1 MMTTTKTAMKK
12 RRLRK
17 MRRSCGRPVAQQF
30 GQSTM
35 TMRMKMEKAVMTGR
49 TKTTKGTA
57 MKRLKGGWKKVEEMD
72 LKCRISL
79 KTAVVLILLMGYLWL
94 EYIYKLDRVTYNKY
108 HIFTSWI
115 PITVYSCLRNATQYF
130 CSYTLT
136 LFAWLGTITLK
147 TYISQIHIWLRYVE
161 ANLCII
167 LILH

>member
-1 MMTTTKTAMKK
+1 MKK

-79 KTAVVLILLMGYLWL
+79 KTAVVLILLVMAWNDYPQDIHITDPYMVEMVNLNYCRLIPKLPAVEIFAHYNIHHENWASNVCTR
-94 EYIYKLDRVTYNKY
+94 YKLLALNVG
-108 HIFTSWI
+108 
-115 PITVYSCLRNATQYF
+115 L
-130 CSYTLT
+130 
-136 LFAWLGTITLK
+136 
-147 TYISQIHIWLRYVE
+147 
-161 ANLCII
+161 
-167 LILH
+167 